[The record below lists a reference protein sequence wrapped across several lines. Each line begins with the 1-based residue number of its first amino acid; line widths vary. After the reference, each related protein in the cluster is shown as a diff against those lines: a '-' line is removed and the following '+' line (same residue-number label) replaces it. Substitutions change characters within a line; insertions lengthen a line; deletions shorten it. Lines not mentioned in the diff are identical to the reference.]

1 MHGVIESVYTWC
13 FLYYKLYLNKY
24 YFSFKQTNKPNQVIC
39 ILSAVRTGFP
49 SYRRNSLRED
59 KVIIH
64 ICVDNFLKDDDKN
77 FPKWY

>member
-1 MHGVIESVYTWC
+1 MVWLKVCIPSVFYTINC
-13 FLYYKLYLNKY
+13 MSINITFPSN
-24 YFSFKQTNKPNQVIC
+24 KQTNKPNQVIC

-64 ICVDNFLKDDDKN
+64 ICVDNFLKDDDKK
-77 FPKWY
+77 FLKWY